1 LIGRRT
7 IETVGA
13 RRDRNGTELA
23 DVPSMRLLQSR
34 DEGGTTRGFRIRA
47 HAALL
52 VWATF
57 LLVAVSLAT

>member
-7 IETVGA
+7 IKSVGA
-13 RRDRNGTELA
+13 QRAGDGTELA
-23 DVPSMRLLQSR
+23 DMSGMRLSQSR

-57 LLVAVSLAT
+57 LLVAASLAR